1 MSYEFADR
9 LIELRRAQGLS
20 QESLAKELGISRQAV
35 SKWERAES
43 APDIGNLTALADL
56 YGVTLDELVRG
67 SESAS
72 AGEPVAD
79 ATQGHEDGMAKEPEA
94 DAVPEC
100 DEEALAEA
108 ANGGTNE
115 SAASANAGA
124 SAAQPAS
131 ASEPSAP
138 SASASVPPVT
148 PVPPAPPVPGTAQ
161 SPAPQPPKKKRTWL
175 KVTLIVL
182 LCLLLC
188 GSIAGCGLG
197 CSIAAH
203 TATGLAD
210 QLSASYDQLSNRGN
224 GSVAADDVHDLE
236 IGWLAGSVTVKV
248 VPDADAGGMVVLEE
262 TSRGKAP
269 AESRQMRWALID
281 SKLVISSSYSLG
293 FWGCSVGVQGTDLTL
308 QLPESTARALGTVRL
323 ASASGYHELGAISC
337 ENLSIDMASGQLKGA
352 GIRARHLDLSMA
364 SGNANL
370 EGSFEQRINVN
381 MASGQATVASKD
393 ACPQRTDIDLAS
405 GNLSLLLPPDA
416 SFTAQVERMSGAF
429 TCGFPESHA
438 LQDGTWVHGAGSN
451 AINATML
458 SGNLAVQPLAS

>member
-1 MSYEFADR
+1 MTTNKRGSFMSYEFADR

-115 SAASANAGA
+115 STASANAGA

-148 PVPPAPPVPGTAQ
+148 PVPPAPRCRAPPSRPRRSLRRRSAPG
-161 SPAPQPPKKKRTWL
+161 
-175 KVTLIVL
+175 
-182 LCLLLC
+182 
-188 GSIAGCGLG
+188 
-197 CSIAAH
+197 
-203 TATGLAD
+203 
-210 QLSASYDQLSNRGN
+210 
-224 GSVAADDVHDLE
+224 
-236 IGWLAGSVTVKV
+236 
-248 VPDADAGGMVVLEE
+248 
-262 TSRGKAP
+262 
-269 AESRQMRWALID
+269 
-281 SKLVISSSYSLG
+281 
-293 FWGCSVGVQGTDLTL
+293 
-308 QLPESTARALGTVRL
+308 
-323 ASASGYHELGAISC
+323 
-337 ENLSIDMASGQLKGA
+337 
-352 GIRARHLDLSMA
+352 
-364 SGNANL
+364 
-370 EGSFEQRINVN
+370 
-381 MASGQATVASKD
+381 
-393 ACPQRTDIDLAS
+393 
-405 GNLSLLLPPDA
+405 
-416 SFTAQVERMSGAF
+416 
-429 TCGFPESHA
+429 
-438 LQDGTWVHGAGSN
+438 
-451 AINATML
+451 
-458 SGNLAVQPLAS
+458 